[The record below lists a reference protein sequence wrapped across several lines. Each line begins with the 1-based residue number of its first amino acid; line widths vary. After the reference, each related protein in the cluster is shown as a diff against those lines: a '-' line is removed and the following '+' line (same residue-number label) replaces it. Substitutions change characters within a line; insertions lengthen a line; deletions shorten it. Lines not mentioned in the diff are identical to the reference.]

1 MPEANW
7 APFPALV
14 GKGGVGFKKG
24 FARLFNLTNKGFLV
38 VSLLGMTIRFY
49 VNSNS

>member
-14 GKGGVGFKKG
+14 GKGWVQKR